1 MQNYTPLRYPG
12 GKARLRPY
20 VEALIAQNGLQD
32 AHYVE
37 PYCGGAGLALELL
50 QRYVVDTVH
59 INDLDRAI
67 FSFWSAAV
75 HNTDALC
82 AKIEMTPCNI
92 ETWRAQ
98 HDIWLSRETA
108 DPLEL
113 AFATFFLN
121 RTNRSGILAA
131 GPIGGKQQ
139 LGEWKIDAR
148 YRRDDLIKRLEAI
161 GRFRTRIK
169 VYNDEALV
177 FLSQLQ
183 PQLPDES
190 LVYLDPPYV
199 EKGPG
204 LYLSHYGEEDHRAVA
219 AWVSTSLARPWIVS
233 YDAHPLIA
241 ECYGGH
247 ACVELNFA
255 YSAYGNARRGAEVM
269 FFSHGLNPPVMS
281 DKRSRYRK
289 PWISDQSQLAAGAC
303 FESTP

>member
-20 VEALIAQNGLQD
+20 IEALIVQNGLQD

-67 FSFWSAAV
+67 YSFWSAAV

-82 AKIEMTPCNI
+82 AKIEATPCSI
-92 ETWRAQ
+92 DTWHVQHEIWKSRA
-98 HDIWLSRETA
+98 TA
-108 DPLEL
+108 DPLDL

-148 YRRDDLIKRLEAI
+148 YRRDDLVKRLQAI
-161 GRFRTRIK
+161 GRFRSRIK
-169 VYNDEALV
+169 VYNAEALV

-183 PQLPDES
+183 PHLPSQS

-204 LYLSHYGEEDHRAVA
+204 LYLSHYDEEDHRAVA
-219 AWVSTSLARPWIVS
+219 NWVSSTLSRPWIVS

-241 ECYGGH
+241 ECYAGH
-247 ACVELNFA
+247 ECVELNFA

-269 FFSHGLNPPVMS
+269 YFSPSITPPVMAAV
-281 DKRSRYRK
+281 RTRYRK
-289 PWISDQSQLAAGAC
+289 PWVKDQNSCQAGTNYA
-303 FESTP
+303 